1 MRHYWIQLDDVI
13 ADQIADFGGTI
24 TFGTLEI
31 EGLAQTIKDQRK
43 VPAHLVIPPVIVD
56 TVERRALCEAA
67 RTRKWMAFGA
77 GVAGHRPSDLAT
89 VFSRVAGAMANH
101 APAPPFTPKKDDWI
115 LWRSPSEGGIWSGPG
130 EVVLADDLRIVVA
143 HSSGGDVLLST
154 DRLEFT
160 LAPVA
165 DPEAKS

>member
-1 MRHYWIQLDDVI
+1 MKRHYWIELDDVI

-43 VPAHLVIPPVIVD
+43 VAPHLVIPPVIVD
-56 TVERRALCEAA
+56 RVERKVLCDAA
-67 RTRKWMAFGA
+67 ASSQWQKAFAVGDPLF
-77 GVAGHRPSDLAT
+77 R
-89 VFSRVAGAMANH
+89 VFGRCARAMAYH
-101 APAPPFTPKKDDWI
+101 APATPFTPKKDDWI

-165 DPEAKS
+165 DPEAES